1 MHAIRLQSKGAKPEY
16 ARNVKEV
23 CMSGRQFVGLS
34 ICPSVCANMYIYV
47 PVYVKVGK
55 SIFIICMYAI
65 CSYVCVYMYTYILLH
80 IYIYTYTCSHAWQH
94 STVPYRFHTAT
105 FTATLGFRACL
116 AGQAAF
122 RTSPRKLNNSNC
134 RAVPTLCADDG

>member
-80 IYIYTYTCSHAWQH
+80 IYIHIPVVMPGN
-94 STVPYRFHTAT
+94 TVPYRIGSTQPRLQQPLDSGPAWQGRQHFVHH
-105 FTATLGFRACL
+105 L
-116 AGQAAF
+116 A
-122 RTSPRKLNNSNC
+122 S
-134 RAVPTLCADDG
+134 